1 MSLRRAADAPPPRSL
16 QRAGSYRGSGVARQL
31 SVNLVA
37 LGSAAIVT
45 IYGLGY
51 ALTQSV
57 GGHPA
62 GTAAASAGSPPAAA
76 AATQAPGPGAP
87 TAIARAIAAATQ
99 SPTATP
105 GASTSALQD
114 GTFNGTGTSRRGD
127 ISVALTIQ
135 NGQVSAVRI
144 TRATTYYSVSDIARL
159 PAEVVNRQS
168 AQVDMVSGATESSR
182 AFRGAV
188 TQALA
193 QARTG
198 ASSAVVRPAVGGA
211 RA

>member
-1 MSLRRAADAPPPRSL
+1 
-16 QRAGSYRGSGVARQL
+16 VARQL

-144 TRATTYYSVSDIARL
+144 TRATTYYSVLGYRAAARRGRQPPERASGHGERCNGEFARL
-159 PAEVVNRQS
+159 QGSR
-168 AQVDMVSGATESSR
+168 DSG
-182 AFRGAV
+182 
-188 TQALA
+188 
-193 QARTG
+193 ARTG
-198 ASSAVVRPAVGGA
+198 PHGCLERR
-211 RA
+211 RAPSRRRGPGMTYRGTSP